1 MQRVS
6 KMSLDEMFSAD
17 IILMLKSQLEKTHT
31 THTELNNR
39 REPSSCT
46 DSLVQ

>member
-1 MQRVS
+1 
-6 KMSLDEMFSAD
+6 MSLDEMFSAD

-46 DSLVQ
+46 DSPVQ